1 MNAGS
6 KKLNEMNRLAD
17 MGHFPAA
24 VNAGGTLNVLLTVC
38 VTWGIEPRLA
48 VPWASVAWVALVLV
62 LNLLPV
68 TVLRLTLSPASIYPP
83 LSEMDFWRDQHKFS
97 DWVYVAASANMA
109 FWVLLGW
116 AAFAISHTAAALGAM
131 LAAAFLVT
139 FSPVLLRLIKRR
151 PA

>member
-1 MNAGS
+1 MNTGS

-24 VNAGGTLNVLLTVC
+24 VNAGGTLNVLLTLC
-38 VTWGIEPRLA
+38 VTWWIEPRLA

-68 TVLRLTLSPASIYPP
+68 AVLRLTLSPGSTYPS
-83 LSEMDFWRDQHKFS
+83 LREMDFWRDQHKFS

-116 AAFAISHTAAALGAM
+116 AVFAISHTVVTLTGM
-131 LAAAFLVT
+131 LALAFVMT
-139 FSPVLLRLIKRR
+139 FSPVLLRLARGR
-151 PA
+151 HA